1 MPAAAPAQPKS
12 SKLPILLFIAGGG
25 ALLFSLVLGGVG
37 GYFHYQAN
45 KAYRAEAIA
54 TVYLGSGTSI
64 GSRLREKGDNLSM
77 IRNVAWGTSFL
88 LGLIGVGG
96 FIGGFVTRKK
106 SPAAAPALPAYSG
119 QTYQPEGYP
128 NPNSGVPTAPSPGA
142 PPPSAA
148 VSSNPY
154 GAPPAGFGGPAGGAA
169 QQQQPQQQ
177 QPQPQQPPQQQQPPQ
192 APPASFQP
200 TAASAQPAPP
210 LPPPPA
216 PPAPPSDRKFGG
228 TMLMPEVD
236 PTKK

>member
-1 MPAAAPAQPKS
+1 MQPPMPAAAPAQPKS

-96 FIGGFVTRKK
+96 FIGGFVTRSKK
-106 SPAAAPALPAYSG
+106 PAATPPGMPAFSG
-119 QTYQPEGYP
+119 QGYQPDGYA

-142 PPPSAA
+142 PPASAA

-154 GAPPAGFGGPAGGAA
+154 GPPPAGFGGPAPSGVA
-169 QQQQPQQQ
+169 
-177 QPQPQQPPQQQQPPQ
+177 
-192 APPASFQP
+192 APPAPSAPPGPAAPPAPAAPPSFQP

-210 LPPPPA
+210 LPPPA
-216 PPAPPSDRKFGG
+216 PPAPPSPGKFGG